1 MQRQDQEFIQ
11 SKLADLGVMDKLA
24 GKRILVTG
32 GTGFVGRWLGVDGLE
47 IYRVP
52 KSGYEMSLQLDWDYI
67 IHAAPVDP
75 IAPLRCADKF
85 MMVSSGAVYD
95 KQISEFSIEKSFYE
109 TLSGGFSTIARLFT
123 IAGYGARS
131 GRFALDTWIRQGM
144 AGQPLTVYNYGMSK
158 RSYIYGA
165 DMAVWLLTILA
176 HGEGVYDVGGIKSVQ
191 VSEVANYIAT
201 HFGVSWEYID
211 GPEDPRPRY
220 APAQPM
226 RATELG
232 LQIWTPWREAID
244 KTIKEYEEYEN

>member
-1 MQRQDQEFIQ
+1 
-11 SKLADLGVMDKLA
+11 
-24 GKRILVTG
+24 
-32 GTGFVGRWLGVDGLE
+32 
-47 IYRVP
+47 
-52 KSGYEMSLQLDWDYI
+52 
-67 IHAAPVDP
+67 
-75 IAPLRCADKF
+75 
-85 MMVSSGAVYD
+85 
-95 KQISEFSIEKSFYE
+95 
-109 TLSGGFSTIARLFT
+109 
-123 IAGYGARS
+123 
-131 GRFALDTWIRQGM
+131 
-144 AGQPLTVYNYGMSK
+144 VYNYGMSK

-244 KTIKEYEEYEN
+244 KTIKEYENEN